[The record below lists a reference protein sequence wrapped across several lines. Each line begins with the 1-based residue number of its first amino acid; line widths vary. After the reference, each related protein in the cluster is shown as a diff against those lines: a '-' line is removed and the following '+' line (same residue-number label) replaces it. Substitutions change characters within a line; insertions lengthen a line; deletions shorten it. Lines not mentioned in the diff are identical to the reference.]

1 MEVVKLVGAVVVAFV
16 MILVAMRFDKA
27 VIEEE
32 EQRERERRKR

>member
-1 MEVVKLVGAVVVAFV
+1 MEVVKLVGAVVVALV